1 MAKLARSRVVLKDI
15 AYGLVRG
22 GLSFA
27 IAFTPIA
34 QAHAQGAPALPQVSV
49 PPPPSAEA
57 QKRSGAAPEAG
68 YTARANPPADWK
80 PDPFAGQTPPARV
93 ETLAAPSVASEANP
107 LDAGQRKTG
116 ETGAA
121 KALPAESGANS
132 LQTAGTGVGTQTGNA
147 TPDGATD
154 PKTVRPPDAAYNG
167 SYTYIFPIKVP
178 PFRGLEPKLR
188 LTYDSNRGLRA
199 GSSNP
204 GEFGVGWSLGGLSEI
219 LRVSTGRGAPRFDT
233 SDTFMLDGE
242 ELVACTPAMTAGCAS
257 AGTHAT
263 RVENYQRIKYDSASN
278 SWEVTAR
285 DGSRYDYRASS
296 DPALSVSGSQAPGDT
311 TDPTGGYLGSYTR
324 YLLFAVSDTYGNKLD
339 YRYNCASISYCSIA
353 AISYRNQDSSTGGG
367 AIRFYYDQRPAQ
379 QQVSSA
385 TGATFATS
393 FHRLLTID
401 VWSGDQRQRAYQLSY
416 AESTVTQLSRLTSVR
431 EYGHD
436 ATLGSSNEITG
447 GTPLPATSFSYS
459 DAPFAL
465 AASSGAGPGGGGGM
479 PIMPTTNT
487 TLTADFNGDGR
498 TDVVV
503 ADGSQTGFGSC
514 GQDGN
519 YPISPLSAK
528 LSASDGSGF
537 TAFSTVA
544 AVLNVPCHADMQWL
558 SGDFDGDGAA
568 DILGIARYMTAPDGF
583 PTVQAMI
590 YSFRLGQALALSG
603 TPGGGGCQNPPYCS
617 GEPVPGTPTVPGLG
631 MITVRPDGLEQAIA
645 IGDFDGDGKA
655 DLMVDGAIYLAAS
668 GWAQAA
674 DFGTIAHYILRPNA
688 SANMRLTRL
697 GDFNGDGKTDVAQF
711 IDGSIT
717 LLLSTGSSFTTSPVA
732 STTAY
737 LYIPEKGLHVGDFN
751 GDGKADIAHVQ
762 PVFTGGGYAPKIV
775 VLLST
780 GRSFVEQD
788 WTNPLSGPLTGIG
801 DSIQVGDIDGDG
813 RADLLLSSS
822 NNFVGGQV
830 LLARG
835 NNSFA
840 IQALPFNGPAQLA
853 DVNGDGKTD
862 VVRAATLPPPGER
875 QVVVG
880 PTYLVQGPVA
890 DLLTGIA
897 NSFGGQ
903 TGIGYT
909 PSSAY
914 PNGNMSSVL
923 QVVSVVTTNDGL
935 GSAAHSVATTAFS
948 YGGGFWDAPER
959 RFLGFRYVMAT
970 LPCNDGDSACPV
982 REYVFRQD
990 RASAGSVENLK
1001 YRDTAGGLYRE
1012 RREQYAVN
1020 PTAAPYT
1027 ALNTQ
1032 SEQIEY
1038 FVSGQRR
1045 KLTTRAF
1052 DIFKNVT
1059 VLSEFG
1065 DADVSGDERVVTTN
1079 YVHNTSAYIVDQPYR
1094 RRVSVGSTDLEDRRF
1109 YYGPSYSQIPD
1120 RARPTKVA
1128 MMLDASDS
1136 AETIFAYDAYGNRT
1150 GETDP
1155 NGKLTAFTFDTS
1167 YKLRPETRTNPLNQ
1181 NTSTAWDHRCGAPSS
1196 TTDLNSLV
1204 TTFSYDALC
1213 RPATVTE
1220 PSGRWKAFAYVS
1232 LGAPTLQHVWER
1244 GNARDGVTEAFSK
1257 IYLDGFGRVRLVAS
1271 NGKDAAQMISSQH
1284 VVYNRRG
1291 TPALVYQPFY
1301 DDWQTTGSAL
1311 YYKTHYY
1318 DRLDR
1323 EILVYNNAVQS
1334 GVSLTPTSL
1343 TRSYD
1348 SSLLR
1353 FTKVTTVDELGRTS
1367 NLHTDAYERIGVEE
1381 RFPGG
1386 VPSQVTR
1393 IWDGLN
1399 RITQVSDPANNQF
1412 NYQYDMLSRRTV
1424 DHDPNRGLWRFTYD
1438 KAGNLL
1444 SRKDAGVYT
1453 WRFTYDAI
1461 NRPIQK
1467 DLYIGTSLSSG
1478 QSTTMI
1484 YDQVRAGFYNVGK
1497 LTEHSTQVSS
1507 RSIFSYD
1514 YDKNGLEV
1522 QRAQKIKLL
1531 APYMS
1536 WTERDA
1542 LGQVIGKRYPDN
1554 DVVGRVAGS
1563 GTAYAYDAAGRLKSI
1578 PGLITAM
1585 SYNAKGQVEQAV
1597 YPNGVTTT
1605 NAYGGVRG
1613 WLTQAQHLGSAGILL
1628 QVDYTHDAA
1637 GRILTATT
1645 AGQPNESW
1653 SYTYDDLDRLTLAT
1667 NIGDSALGRTISYDA
1682 AHNITFMTG
1691 IGEYTYPVQG
1701 PGKVRP
1707 HGATKAGG
1715 YNITYD
1721 NNGNAYY
1728 FTGALVR
1735 TIVHDAENR
1744 PTTISTN
1751 GVTSASFTYGPDGR
1765 RLYKNSGGNKATLY
1779 LGPDLE
1785 VPLQS
1790 GPIDAPPIA
1799 GQWRKHVHADARRVG
1814 TTNAWL
1820 HRDHLASVR
1829 VTSDASGA
1837 LAKRQHYQAYGQ
1849 MIGAPTGPAA
1859 NDGESKGY
1867 IGETRDDE
1875 TGLLYLNARYYDP
1888 LLARFI
1894 QPDTLDPWLPGVG
1907 TNRYS
1912 YSLNDPINKSDPSG
1926 HQAEN
1931 NNDNDG
1937 GGRGAGGE
1945 AAPASSEAS
1954 KETSNVV
1961 GPALD
1966 RTEADWSQG
1975 RKGVVS
1981 IGPGAAGGPKENVGP
1996 ARGGVGRAG
2005 LTEAD
2010 VVQQE
2015 LDRERESLKQN
2026 VAAGLIGPLAD
2037 MGSKRGLRNGHLA
2050 GRAHPVTGVPFSE
2063 RGFPQFSQVP
2073 GAVKAEVTIAP
2084 TGNRLADTRAAERA
2098 AREQGLPTQALD
2110 SGAWHHSERTGVM
2123 QLVDRDIH
2131 GRTGHHGGFSVWNQ
2145 K

>member
-15 AYGLVRG
+15 AYGLIRG

-34 QAHAQGAPALPQVSV
+34 QAHAQGAPALPQVPV

-57 QKRSGAAPEAG
+57 QKRSGAAPEVG
-68 YTARANPPADWK
+68 YTAGAKPPADWK

-93 ETLAAPSVASEANP
+93 EALAAPSVASEASP
-107 LDAGQRKTG
+107 LDVGQRKAG

-121 KALPAESGANS
+121 NALSAESGANS
-132 LQTAGTGVGTQTGNA
+132 VQTTGTGGGTQTGNA

-167 SYTYIFPIKVP
+167 SYTYSLPIKVP
-178 PFRGLEPKLR
+178 QFRGLEPKLR

-199 GSSNP
+199 GGSNP

-219 LRVSTGRGAPRFDT
+219 LRASTGRGAPRFDT

-242 ELVACTPAMTAGCAS
+242 ELVACTPAMNAGCAS

-278 SWEVTAR
+278 TWEVTAR
-285 DGSRYDYRASS
+285 DGTRYDYRASS
-296 DPALSVSGSQAPGDT
+296 DPALSVSGTQGPGDT

-393 FHRLLTID
+393 FNRLLTID

-416 AESTVTQLSRLTSVR
+416 AESTATQLSRLISVR

-447 GTPLPATSFSYS
+447 GTALPATSFSYS
-459 DAPFAL
+459 DAAFGL
-465 AASSGAGPGGGGGM
+465 AASGGTGPGGGGGM
-479 PIMPTTNT
+479 PVMPTTNT

-503 ADGSQTGFGSC
+503 ADGAQTGFGSC

-537 TAFSTVA
+537 TAFSAAA

-568 DILGIARYMTAPDGF
+568 DILGIARYMTAPDGS
-583 PTVQAMI
+583 PTVRAMI
-590 YSFRLGQALALSG
+590 YSFRLGQPLALSG
-603 TPGGGGCQNPPYCS
+603 TPGGGGCQNPETCS
-617 GEPVPGTPTVPGLG
+617 GDPLPGTPTVPGLG
-631 MITVRPDGLEQAIA
+631 MITARPDGLEQAIA

-655 DLMVDGAIYLAAS
+655 DLLVDGAVYLAAS
-668 GWAQAA
+668 NWVQATG
-674 DFGTIAHYILRPNA
+674 FGTIAHYIQRPNA
-688 SANMRLTRL
+688 SAHMRLTRL

-788 WTNPLSGPLTGIG
+788 WTNPLTGIG

-835 NNSFA
+835 TNSFVA
-840 IQALPFNGPAQLA
+840 HALPFNGPAQLA

-880 PTYLVQGPVA
+880 PTYLVQGAVA
-890 DLLTGIA
+890 DLLSGIA

-903 TGIGYT
+903 TSIGYT

-935 GSAAHSVATTAFS
+935 GSSAHSVATTAFS
-948 YGGGFWDAPER
+948 YGGGFWDASER
-959 RFLGFRYVMAT
+959 RFLGFRYVTAT

-990 RASAGSVENLK
+990 RASAGSVETLK

-1012 RREQYAVN
+1012 RREQYVVN

-1027 ALNTQ
+1027 VLNTQ
-1032 SEQIEY
+1032 SEQLEY
-1038 FVSGQRR
+1038 YVSGTRR

-1065 DADVSGDERVVTTN
+1065 DADVSGDERVITTD
-1079 YVHNTSAYIVDQPYR
+1079 YSHNTSAYIVDQPYR

-1109 YYGPSYSQIPD
+1109 YYGPSYAVIPD
-1120 RARPTKVA
+1120 RARPTKAA

-1136 AETIFAYDAYGNRT
+1136 AETIFAYDSYGNRT

-1155 NGKLTAFTFDTS
+1155 NGKLTTFTFDAT
-1167 YKLRPETRTNPLNQ
+1167 YKLRPVTRTNPLNQ
-1181 NTSTAWDHRCGAPSS
+1181 SISTVWDYRCGGPTS
-1196 TTDLNSLV
+1196 TTDLNGLT
-1204 TTFSYDALC
+1204 TTFGYDALC
-1213 RPATVTE
+1213 RPASVTE

-1232 LGAPTLQHVWER
+1232 LGAPTLQHFWER
-1244 GNARDGVTEAFSK
+1244 GNAKDGVTEAFSK

-1271 NGKDAAQMISSQH
+1271 NGKDAAQTISSQH

-1311 YYKTHYY
+1311 YYKAHYY

-1323 EILVYNNAVQS
+1323 EILVYNNAVQG
-1334 GVSLTPTSL
+1334 GVALTPTSR

-1348 SSLLR
+1348 SSSLR
-1353 FTKVTTVDELGRTS
+1353 FTKVTTLDELGRTS

-1381 RFPGG
+1381 RFQGG
-1386 VPSQVTR
+1386 VASRVSR
-1393 IWDGLN
+1393 IWDGLD

-1412 NYQYDMLSRRTV
+1412 NYQYDRLSRRTV
-1424 DHDPNRGLWRFTYD
+1424 NDDPNLGIVSFAYD
-1438 KAGNLL
+1438 KAGNLV
-1444 SRKDAGVYT
+1444 KHVGPKYYW

-1467 DLYIGTSLSSG
+1467 DLYIGLYATSPSDWEAYA
-1478 QSTTMI
+1478 
-1484 YDQVRAGFYNVGK
+1484 YDQVKSGFYNIGR
-1497 LTEHSTQVSS
+1497 LTK
-1507 RSIFSYD
+1507 RSNYQLIYSYD
-1514 YDKNGLEV
+1514 YDKNGLEI
-1522 QRAQKIKLL
+1522 QRAQKVKNR

-1563 GTAYAYDAAGRLKSI
+1563 GTPYVYDAAGRLKVI

-1585 SYNAKGQVEQAV
+1585 TYNAKGQVTQAI
-1597 YPNGVTTT
+1597 YPNGVTTA
-1605 NAYGGVRG
+1605 NSYGGVKG
-1613 WLTQAQHLGSAGILL
+1613 WLTQTQHLSSAGTLL

-1637 GRILTATT
+1637 GRILTGTT
-1645 AGQPNESW
+1645 TGQPTESW
-1653 SYTYDDLDRLTLAT
+1653 SYTYDDLDRLTLA
-1667 NIGDSALGRTISYDA
+1667 NNAGDSALSRTMSYDA

-1691 IGEYTYPVQG
+1691 IGAYTYPVQG
-1701 PGKVRP
+1701 PGVKKP
-1707 HGATKAGG
+1707 HAATQAGNYTISYDTG
-1715 YNITYD
+1715 YPVGIPYRVD
-1721 NNGNAYY
+1721 GPGLSRILG
-1728 FTGALVR
+1728 FDGELRLDSV
-1735 TIVHDAENR
+1735 
-1744 PTTISTN
+1744 STN
-1751 GVTSASFTYGPDGR
+1751 GAGVSLRYGPDGR
-1765 RLYKNSGGNKATLY
+1765 RFHVGGSNWATLY

-1785 VPLQS
+1785 VPLQWPYMVDS
-1790 GPIDAPPIA
+1790 EPTA
-1799 GQWRKHVHADARRVG
+1799 GAWRKHVHADARRVG

-1837 LAKRQHYQAYGQ
+1837 LAKRQHYQAYGDR
-1849 MIGAPTGPAA
+1849 IGTPTGPAA
-1859 NDGESKGY
+1859 NDGETKGY
-1867 IGETRDDE
+1867 IGETRDDA
-1875 TGLLYLNARYYDP
+1875 TGYLYLNARYYDP
-1888 LLARFI
+1888 LLARFLT
-1894 QPDTLDPWLPGVG
+1894 PDTLDPWLPGVG

-1912 YSLNDPINKSDPSG
+1912 YSLNDPINKSDRSG
-1926 HQAEN
+1926 HNADATGKGE
-1931 NNDNDG
+1931 DDG
-1937 GGRGAGGE
+1937 NKQDASSRGVQVAGGE
-1945 AAPASSEAS
+1945 FGRAAGSYGYSANPSIGFGALGGAGLAALGARGLGLSLQDQLADKKMDNAERRSGWEAAAPSPNVLANEEKPE
-1954 KETSNVV
+1954 KELPNKSPDGRPIPADAWDEN
-1961 GPALD
+1961 GPKAPGHPAEGALTHPD
-1966 RTEADWSQG
+1966 FKDPKAGPTWGDPADIGIKGWVDEQG
-1975 RKGVVS
+1975 RQWS
-1981 IGPGAAGGPKENVGP
+1981 PTGPGLTGRNPAHGGPHWDVSDSKG
-1996 ARGGVGRAG
+1996 RGVGNAY
-2005 LTEAD
+2005 
-2010 VVQQE
+2010 
-2015 LDRERESLKQN
+2015 
-2026 VAAGLIGPLAD
+2026 
-2037 MGSKRGLRNGHLA
+2037 
-2050 GRAHPVTGVPFSE
+2050 
-2063 RGFPQFSQVP
+2063 P
-2073 GAVKAEVTIAP
+2073 G
-2084 TGNRLADTRAAERA
+2084 G
-2098 AREQGLPTQALD
+2098 G
-2110 SGAWHHSERTGVM
+2110 W
-2123 QLVDRDIH
+2123 RDY
-2131 GRTGHHGGFSVWNQ
+2131 